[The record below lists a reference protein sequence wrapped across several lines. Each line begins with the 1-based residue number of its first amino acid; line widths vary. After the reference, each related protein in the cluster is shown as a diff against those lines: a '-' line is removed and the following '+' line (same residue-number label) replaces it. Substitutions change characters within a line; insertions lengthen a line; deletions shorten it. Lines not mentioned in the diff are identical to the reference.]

1 MKNTFQ
7 VLAGFLDRLEGEVEG
22 RELPEP
28 TPEIQGKL
36 RKFARG
42 ELRGPDQAAVL
53 DLLKHNPQLIAR
65 LAEEVKALR
74 SESSN

>member
-22 RELPEP
+22 RELAQP
-28 TPEIQGKL
+28 TPEVQAKL
-36 RKFARG
+36 RQFARG
-42 ELRGPDQAAVL
+42 ELRGDEQTAVL
-53 DLLKHNPQLIAR
+53 DMLKHKPHLIAR

-74 SESSN
+74 SESKN